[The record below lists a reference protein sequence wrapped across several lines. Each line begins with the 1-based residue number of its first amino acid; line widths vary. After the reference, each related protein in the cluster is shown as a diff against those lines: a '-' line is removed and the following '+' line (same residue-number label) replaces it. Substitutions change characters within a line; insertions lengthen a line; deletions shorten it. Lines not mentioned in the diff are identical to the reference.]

1 LFAVH
6 FALRAD
12 ARYRSRSGP
21 ITSAAGGLG
30 SPDGLLRQVEGL
42 SSGRIE
48 TEDPWLLMM
57 SSTAV
62 DPDRAPG
69 GTFKFLT
76 AAPMLHDGSAWSDGD
91 AMEYAQVLLG
101 IARRHIDGIED
112 ADILAIRPESPTS
125 LAAHNLSNIG
135 GSCHGGEFAMDD
147 GTVIP
152 GWLDYRTDVPG
163 LYLTG
168 STSHPGGSV
177 SGRPGRNTA
186 RTVLAD
192 LGLSAPM
199 SVP

>member
-1 LFAVH
+1 
-6 FALRAD
+6 
-12 ARYRSRSGP
+12 
-21 ITSAAGGLG
+21 
-30 SPDGLLRQVEGL
+30 
-42 SSGRIE
+42 
-48 TEDPWLLMM
+48 MM

-62 DPDRAPG
+62 DPERAPG

-76 AAPMLHDGSAWSDGD
+76 AAPMLHDGRPWSDAE
-91 AMEYAQVLLG
+91 AMAYARVLLG
-101 IARRHIDGIED
+101 IARRHVDGIDD

-135 GSCHGGEFAMDD
+135 GSCHGGEFALDD

-186 RTVLAD
+186 RTVLTGPRPDTDDVDAVTAQRSVSRTTCRPWF
-192 LGLSAPM
+192 LSEK
-199 SVP
+199 